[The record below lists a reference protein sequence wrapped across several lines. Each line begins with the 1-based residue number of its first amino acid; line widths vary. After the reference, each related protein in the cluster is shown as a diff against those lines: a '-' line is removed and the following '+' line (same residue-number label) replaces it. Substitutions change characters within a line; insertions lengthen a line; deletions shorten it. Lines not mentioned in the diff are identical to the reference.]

1 MDKQKYSEEGLF
13 SVKKNA
19 VLRQSGL
26 VLGKY

>member
-13 SVKKNA
+13 YVENA
-19 VLRQSGL
+19 VLHQSGL